1 LSNNEVAVVLA
12 FPALFNI
19 SPESRKREAALPELR
34 TPTFTSRLPTQ
45 EKNFFATTQIDLDN
59 DNDNTREIDNRQP
72 TTTMMGA
79 CLLCATNPAQNNKI
93 QNIKHVPSL

>member
-19 SPESRKREAALPELR
+19 SPESRKREAALPDL
-34 TPTFTSRLPTQ
+34 RLPTQ